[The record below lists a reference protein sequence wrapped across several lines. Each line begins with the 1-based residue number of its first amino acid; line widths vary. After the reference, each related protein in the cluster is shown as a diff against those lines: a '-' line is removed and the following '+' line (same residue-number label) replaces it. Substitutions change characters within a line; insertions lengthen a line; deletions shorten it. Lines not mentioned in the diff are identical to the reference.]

1 MRLDRTSFG
10 KRLGG
15 YAEAISLPLYP
26 LLTDEQQDHVVEQLR
41 RLTE

>member
-15 YAEAISLPLYP
+15 YAEAIGLPVQP
-26 LLTDEQQDHVVEQLR
+26 VVEG
-41 RLTE
+41 RL